1 MNRAVTEDEQL
12 GQLEQMIRE
21 TPVKIDLTGS
31 VMERYEQKRRQ
42 VSRGAASGRRVW
54 RKAAVTAAAAVL
66 IMTAVAGTGLISP
79 AAAEALRQIPGMGR
93 VFQLAGDLG
102 LRAADEQGL
111 YKGLAVSDTHGGIS
125 VAATAVAFDGI
136 RVSVGIELTA
146 PASAPEAELQTG
158 SLQEAMTDVELSING
173 QPLNDYAPD
182 GGSIGPFLFPVPD
195 SDKLVLE
202 FSDLRNQGGQAFPE
216 QFGLGLHF
224 RIAGIE
230 EPFLLDIPVELN
242 TRDNLVLAPSAV
254 RNNGNVRIQVDKVEL
269 TPVTT
274 NITTRLE
281 LEGMTISEMHSSGS
295 SIGFDL
301 LDDQGNKLQ
310 MLSGNGTS
318 AAGGT
323 VLVQDSRFAPLASV
337 PESITIKPYHYVY
350 KENSTSEFQLDADGH
365 VMVEYIPGLEM
376 TIPVTGAVQ

>member
-1 MNRAVTEDEQL
+1 MGNRTAIEDEQV
-12 GQLEQMIRE
+12 GRLEQMIRD
-21 TPVKIDLTGS
+21 TPAEVDLTRRI
-31 VMERYEQKRRQ
+31 MERYEQKRSQ
-42 VSRGAASGRRVW
+42 VSREAGSGRRRW
-54 RKAAVTAAAAVL
+54 HKAAAAVAAAVL
-66 IMTAVAGTGLISP
+66 IITGVAGTGLISP
-79 AAAEALRQIPGMGR
+79 AAAEALRQIPGMKR

-111 YKGLAVSDTHGGIS
+111 YSEPGVSVTHGGIT
-125 VAATAVAFDGI
+125 VGATAVTFDGT
-136 RVSVGIELTA
+136 RVSVGIEREA
-146 PASAPEAELQTG
+146 VEAGASVQAQ

-173 QPLNDYAPD
+173 QPLNEYAPA
-182 GGSIGPFLFPVPD
+182 GSSIGPFLFPVPD

-202 FSDLRNQGGQAFPE
+202 FSDLHNQGGQVFPE

-224 RIAGIE
+224 KIAGIE

-242 TRDNLVLAPSAV
+242 TRDNLVLTPSVV
-254 RNNGNVRIQVDKVEL
+254 RNNGNVKIQLDKIEL

-281 LEGMTISEMHSSGS
+281 LDGMTISDMHSSGS

-301 LDDQGNKLQ
+301 FDDQGNKLQ

-318 AAGGT
+318 ATGSS

-337 PESITIKPYHYVY
+337 PKSITIKPYHYVY
-350 KENSTSEFQLDADGH
+350 KENSMSEFQLDAEGH
-365 VMVEYIPGLEM
+365 VMVEYISGLEM
-376 TIPVTGAVQ
+376 TIPVAEAGQ